1 LLGFGAPASAIFA
14 AAEAETDG
22 AALGAAADAE
32 GISGGG
38 AEDSAGAALDAIG
51 AALDA
56 VGEGVAAGAPV
67 VLEELGE
74 LLLPQ
79 ATISSAAAASEVG
92 RREST
97 GSTYLRGPVPSR
109 ASTPSPADG
118 SCYPS
123 RHRDQRST
131 AR

>member
-1 LLGFGAPASAIFA
+1 
-14 AAEAETDG
+14 
-22 AALGAAADAE
+22 
-32 GISGGG
+32 
-38 AEDSAGAALDAIG
+38 
-51 AALDA
+51 
-56 VGEGVAAGAPV
+56 
-67 VLEELGE
+67 VLEALGE

-79 ATISSAAAASEVG
+79 AAISSAAAASEVG

-97 GSTYLRGPVPSR
+97 GSTYLRGRVPSR
-109 ASTPSPADG
+109 ASALSPARG